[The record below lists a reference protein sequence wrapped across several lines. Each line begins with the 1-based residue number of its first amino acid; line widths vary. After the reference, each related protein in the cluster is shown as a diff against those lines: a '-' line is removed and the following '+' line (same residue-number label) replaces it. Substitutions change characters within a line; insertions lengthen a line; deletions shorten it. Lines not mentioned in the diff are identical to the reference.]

1 MSKIDNLTYDDDISI
16 VLCGAAGQGIQT
28 VEALLTKTLKKTGY
42 HVFATREYMSRVRGG
57 VNSTTIRVSSKPVR
71 AYIDRIDL
79 LIPLNETALPHL
91 RERISSDTLIIGE
104 KQYIE
109 TIPNIQANIVKI
121 PFTELSNEIGGRIYA
136 NIIALGVILCM
147 LKSEREILNELLKDN
162 FKTKGQEILNNNIKA
177 AEKGYEV
184 IESLLNSNQINQRF
198 DIKKNPEISNSYIL
212 DGTQAIALGA
222 IAGGCNFACFYP
234 MAPSTGI
241 GTFLAQHALEFDMI
255 VDQTEDEIS
264 AINKTLGASYAGARS
279 FVSTSGGGFSLM
291 TEGVSLA
298 GMTELPIVMV
308 VGQRPGPAT
317 GMPTRTCQEDI
328 ELVLYAGAGWFPRI
342 ILSPGTIEDAFKLT
356 QNAFNLTQKYH
367 VPVFILTDQYLV
379 DSYYNIQSLDLDS
392 LEIFKDIVKTEKDY
406 ERYRFTDSG
415 VSPRGV
421 PGYGEGL
428 VDADSHTHDE
438 FGQITEDPKIR
449 IKTVDKRFRKLELI
463 KKETIPPE
471 FYGNADFKYLIVSW
485 GSNYYLI
492 KEALEKLD
500 RDDIGFLFFKQIYPI
515 HDSVIDYLIKA
526 EIKISIE
533 QNPTGQFAKLLE
545 NETHINMNHR
555 ILKYSGYV
563 FSVEE
568 IIERVKNI
576 VEAD

>member
-1 MSKIDNLTYDDDISI
+1 MEENKTLTDISI

-28 VEALLTKTLKKTGY
+28 VEELLTKTLKKSGY

-71 AYIDRIDL
+71 AFLDRIDI
-79 LIPLNETALPHL
+79 LIPLNDEALPHL
-91 RERISSDTLIIGE
+91 KERISSETLIIGE
-104 KQYIE
+104 NQYIKSL
-109 TIPNIQANIVKI
+109 PNINAKKVEI
-121 PFTELSNEIGGRIYA
+121 PFTELSNAVGGRIYA

-147 LKSEREILNELLKDN
+147 LKADRTILYELLKNN
-162 FKTKGQEILNNNIKA
+162 FKTKGQEIINNNIKA
-177 AEKGYEV
+177 ADKGYEV
-184 IESLLNSNQINQRF
+184 GEKQIISSAIKQF
-198 DIKKNPEISNSYIL
+198 EIKKNPDIKTDFIL

-241 GTFLAQHALEFDMI
+241 GTFLAQHALEFDMV

-328 ELVLYAGAGWFPRI
+328 ELVLHAGAGWFPRI
-342 ILSPGTIEDAFKLT
+342 IFSPGTIEDAFRLT
-356 QNAFNLTQKYH
+356 QNAFNLTQKFH

-379 DSYYNIQSLDLDS
+379 DSYYNIHSLDLDS
-392 LEIFKDIVKTEKDY
+392 LEIIKNIVKTDLDY
-406 ERYRFTDSG
+406 ERYRFTNSG
-415 VSPRGV
+415 VSPRGI

-438 FGQITEDPKIR
+438 YGQITEDPTIR
-449 IKTVDKRFRKLELI
+449 NKTVDKRFKKLDLI
-463 KKETIPPE
+463 KGETIPPE
-471 FYGNADFKYLIVSW
+471 FYGNEDFEYLIVSW

-492 KEALEKLD
+492 KEALHRLD
-500 RDDIGFLFFKQIYPI
+500 RSDVAFLFFKQIYPI
-515 HDSVIDYLIKA
+515 HEIALEYLKKA
-526 EIKISIE
+526 KIKISIE

-568 IIERVKNI
+568 IVERLNEI
-576 VEAD
+576 IGGG

>member
-1 MSKIDNLTYDDDISI
+1 MDVTI

-28 VEALLTKTLKKTGY
+28 VEELLTKTLKRTGY

-57 VNSTTIRVSSKPVR
+57 VNSTAIRVSSKPVR
-71 AYIDRIDL
+71 AFLDKIDL
-79 LIPLNETALPHL
+79 LIPLTEAALPHL
-91 RERISSDTLIIGE
+91 KQRISPETNIIGE
-104 KQYIE
+104 KK
-109 TIPNIQANIVKI
+109 NIQVIPDINANIIEI
-121 PFTELSNEIGGRIYA
+121 PFTELSNEVGGRIYA

-147 LKSEREILNELLKDN
+147 FEAERTILYELLREN
-162 FKTKGQEILNNNIKA
+162 FRTKGQEIVENNIKA
-177 AEKGYEV
+177 ADKGYEI
-184 IESLLNSNQINQRF
+184 IENLINSNQIGQFEMNK
-198 DIKKNPEISNSYIL
+198 DPEIKNDYIL
-212 DGTQAIALGA
+212 DGTQAIGLGA
-222 IAGGCNFACFYP
+222 IAGGCNFVCFYP

-241 GTFLAQHALEFDMI
+241 GTFLAQHALEFNMI

-298 GMTELPIVMV
+298 GMTELPIVLV

-317 GMPTRTCQEDI
+317 GMPTRTGQEDI

-342 ILSPGTIEDAFKLT
+342 IFAPGNIEDAFHLT
-356 QNAFNLTQKYH
+356 QKAFNLTQKFH

-379 DSYYNIQSLDLDS
+379 DSYYNIHSLDLDS
-392 LEIFKDIVKTEKDY
+392 LEIVKNIVKTDEDY

-415 VSPRGV
+415 VSPRGI

-438 FGQITEDPKIR
+438 YGQITEDPIIR
-449 IKTVDKRFRKLELI
+449 NKTVDKRFRKLELI

-471 FYGNADFKYLIVSW
+471 LYGSENYKYLIVSW
-485 GSNYYLI
+485 GSNYHLI
-492 KEALEKLD
+492 KEALERLD
-500 RDDIGFLFFKQIYPI
+500 RDDLSFIFFKQIYPI
-515 HDSVIDYLIKA
+515 HESAVEYLIKA
-526 EIKISIE
+526 KITISIE

-545 NETHINMNHR
+545 NETHININHR

-568 IIERVKNI
+568 IVERLKNI
-576 VEAD
+576 IEGD